1 MAAPV
6 DFKPIRLT
14 CADER
19 AGRQQMRDM
28 LGRNWWRISA
38 PTAWAGFAAEHALMR
53 SINAAEQTRCALST
67 SRRVDLVLSNPTGQT
82 ISVEVKTRA
91 ARSGW
96 VHPEKF
102 DYITIPM
109 HADEYGIREPI
120 KAAAQLVMFC
130 WYSVSDPRCLW
141 VLGMVR
147 GLDEFKRRSTW
158 YAEGDP
164 LPRGGWA
171 KGGGAYVIEVKQLR
185 PLPAAL
191 LKEEPGK

>member
-14 CADER
+14 QADER
-19 AGRQQMRDM
+19 QGRKQMRDM
-28 LGRNWWRISA
+28 LGRDWWRKRGRA
-38 PTAWAGFAAEHALMR
+38 VWAGFAAEYALMR
-53 SINAAEQTRCALST
+53 AVRPPVCVLMPRTLEY
-67 SRRVDLVLSNPTGQT
+67 DLELRQAGRTP
-82 ISVEVKTRA
+82 IRVEVKTRA
-91 ARSGW
+91 VSSGW

-102 DYITIPM
+102 DYITVPM
-109 HADEYGIREPI
+109 HDEREPI
-120 KAAAQLVMFC
+120 KDVDLVVFC
-130 WYSVSDPRCLW
+130 WYSMDDPRCLW

-185 PLPAAL
+185 PLPVAL
-191 LKEEPGK
+191 LKEELGK